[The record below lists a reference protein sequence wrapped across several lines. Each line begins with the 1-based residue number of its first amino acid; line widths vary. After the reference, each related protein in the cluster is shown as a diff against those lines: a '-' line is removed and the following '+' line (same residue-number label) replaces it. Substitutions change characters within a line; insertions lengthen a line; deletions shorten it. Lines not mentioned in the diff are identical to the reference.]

1 MSIRGTSRI
10 TGTAIGN
17 SVAKLL
23 VDAGHICYDYQYEHL
38 RNLPCTRFE
47 VDEVWSFVYAK
58 EKNVAGAKA
67 APEHAGDVWT
77 WTAICA
83 DTKLIPAW
91 QIGDRSS
98 DTAIPFMLDLASRMS
113 HRIQL
118 TSDGHKAYRSAVE
131 RAFGREVDY
140 AMLVKM
146 YGNQGA
152 DGGAHRRYSPGTF
165 NGSERIVVSGA
176 PKLDKIST
184 SYAERSNLTLR
195 MSMRRF
201 TRLTNAFS
209 KKLANH
215 HAMVALFMMYYNYS
229 RKHATLKT
237 TPAVAAGATDRMWT
251 VEDIVKLI
259 DERTPQSGPRGPY
272 KKRTVVLET
281 TIDSVIVQDLDAGL
295 VAGDHMTHSQL
306 SPS

>member
-10 TGTAIGN
+10 TGTAIN

-98 DTAIPFMLDLASRMS
+98 DTAIPFML
-113 HRIQL
+113 
-118 TSDGHKAYRSAVE
+118 
-131 RAFGREVDY
+131 
-140 AMLVKM
+140 
-146 YGNQGA
+146 
-152 DGGAHRRYSPGTF
+152 
-165 NGSERIVVSGA
+165 
-176 PKLDKIST
+176 
-184 SYAERSNLTLR
+184 TLR

-229 RKHATLKT
+229 RKHAVLKT

-259 DERTPQSGPRGPY
+259 DERTPQPGPRGPY
-272 KKRTVVLET
+272 KKRTA
-281 TIDSVIVQDLDAGL
+281 S
-295 VAGDHMTHSQL
+295 SK
-306 SPS
+306 

>member
-1 MSIRGTSRI
+1 MNKLSTEKRATIIRCLVDGMSIRGTSRI
-10 TGTAIGN
+10 TGTSIN
-17 SVAKLL
+17 SVVKLL

-38 RNLPCTRFE
+38 QNLPCKRFE

-58 EKNVAGAKA
+58 EKNVAGAKTP
-67 APEHAGDVWT
+67 PEHAGDVWT

-91 QIGDRSS
+91 LIGDRSS
-98 DTAIPFMLDLASRMS
+98 DTGEPFMVDLASRMN
-113 HRIQL
+113 HRIQI
-118 TSDGHKAYRSAVE
+118 TSDGHKAYRSSVA

-140 AMLVKM
+140 AMLVKT

-237 TPAVAAGATDRMWT
+237 TPAVAAGVTDREWS

-259 DERTPQSGPRGPY
+259 DERTPKPGPRGPY
-272 KKRTVVLET
+272 KKRTA
-281 TIDSVIVQDLDAGL
+281 DSK
-295 VAGDHMTHSQL
+295 
-306 SPS
+306 